1 MTHTK
6 THKLHRR
13 SEFTIR
19 NTSGRDW
26 SGSATSAAKVSH
38 RVGFDVRSNQV
49 WIPGE
54 GWVYWVEIERQVE
67 RAFRMFQTKQQR
79 RHMHLMAV

>member
-6 THKLHRR
+6 THRLHRR
-13 SEFTIR
+13 SNFTQR
-19 NTSGRDW
+19 NFTGRSD
-26 SGSATSAAKVSH
+26 GAATSAAKVSH

-54 GWVYWVEIERQVE
+54 GWVCWVEIERQVE
-67 RAFRMFQTKQQR
+67 RAFRAFQTKQQR
-79 RHMHLMAV
+79 KHMHLMP